1 MVKLL
6 TILIANILLSSLHAQ
21 KPEQTDFIHISV
33 NEGLSQ
39 NTIFDIAQDQQGHMW
54 FATDDGLNK
63 YDGYDFTIYRHDEQ
77 NPHSISND
85 IIKACIV
92 DTEGRIWQEQKKEC
106 HSTMLPKTNFIIL
119 HI

>member
-1 MVKLL
+1 
-6 TILIANILLSSLHAQ
+6 
-21 KPEQTDFIHISV
+21 
-33 NEGLSQ
+33 
-39 NTIFDIAQDQQGHMW
+39 MW

-92 DTEGRIWQEQKKEC
+92 DTEGRIWAGTEKGVSLYDAPQDKFYNFTYLKGNK
-106 HSTMLPKTNFIIL
+106 SLPIRDIVEVNNKLCF
-119 HI
+119 